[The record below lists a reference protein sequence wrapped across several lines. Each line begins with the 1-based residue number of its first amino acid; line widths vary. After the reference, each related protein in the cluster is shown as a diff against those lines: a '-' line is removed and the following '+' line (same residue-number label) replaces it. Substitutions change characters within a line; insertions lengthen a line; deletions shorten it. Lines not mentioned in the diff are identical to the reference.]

1 MRVERFELLFFA
13 QAVNDVPRIR
23 ERIAALRELLDET
36 RPTFEELRKVVDA
49 QLPR

>member
-1 MRVERFELLFFA
+1 MRIERFELLFLT
-13 QAVNDVPRIR
+13 QVVNDLVRIR